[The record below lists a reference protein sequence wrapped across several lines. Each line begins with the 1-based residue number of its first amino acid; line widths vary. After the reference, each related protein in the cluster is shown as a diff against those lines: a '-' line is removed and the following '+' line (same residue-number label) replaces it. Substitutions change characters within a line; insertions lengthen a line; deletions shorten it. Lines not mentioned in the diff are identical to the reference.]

1 MCLYHKKRGYLL
13 CRSFHAL
20 RPSLARYSKTSN
32 AEAHADMQIIYP
44 QNMDINYKRIPMS
57 IYCCFVLTISE
68 VCEVSMHQ
76 DKASINA

>member
-1 MCLYHKKRGYLL
+1 
-13 CRSFHAL
+13 
-20 RPSLARYSKTSN
+20 
-32 AEAHADMQIIYP
+32 MQIIYP